1 MESIK
6 YLAIRIRE
14 LRTTWNSGEGL
25 SQDALARELKVAP
38 NTISRWETGVYVPSW
53 TDVEKIA
60 RFFGVPMDSF
70 HPPGTVEGESE
81 TWVSLLRTAKQ
92 LHPDD
97 LEELKKYAE
106 FRQTRRRFDE
116 KTQRKQKSGRR
127 GKKHR

>member
-1 MESIK
+1 MEPVN
-6 YLAIRIRE
+6 YLATRIRE

-60 RFFGVPMDSF
+60 RFFGVPMNTF
-70 HPPGTVEGESE
+70 HPPDTVEGESE

-106 FRQTRRRFDE
+106 FRQARRRFDE